1 LPVTPIQQREVVKL
15 KYNVFM
21 NSRKNMDLPSF
32 IKGAFVGA
40 TAGVASLIAY
50 QYMHAILKQPR
61 LISRAVL
68 SKAEDF
74 DTVEARALFIA
85 ADNLRSAIEAR
96 RMSNRK
102 MRELLH
108 AGYRNFRESW
118 ARDFSFA
125 SYGLLALNEFRVVK
139 DTLEAFF
146 DHQTPEGQFP
156 VKLHSIGTVTRW
168 MHSLLER
175 EQSTDI
181 PMRPKYLSGHGTP
194 SLDGQCL
201 LVITAIHY
209 NDQVEDLEFLGMHWE
224 ALTRAISWAE
234 KSVKDIQDGL
244 LVQGAFADW
253 ADSIA
258 RNGRVLY
265 TNVIYWKSI
274 QEMAKAAERLKL
286 ADQASLYGRKAEQV
300 AAAIQEHFWRPALGY
315 YAASDALDQLT
326 SSGNLLAIAWG
337 LTSPEQA
344 NSIVD
349 AIIIT
354 GMASPVPTKVAYPA
368 YPLHLIAIENRLGG
382 VANYHTDA
390 AWLWIGA
397 WHVIALAR
405 IGRFEEAH
413 GILARMAE
421 VIVRDQQVHEVYGP
435 DGKPLSSFWYKSESP
450 LTWNAGMVV
459 YAYHVLEQFLKSKT
473 GIVSA
478 VRKDKKG

>member
-1 LPVTPIQQREVVKL
+1 
-15 KYNVFM
+15 M
-21 NSRKNMDLPSF
+21 NSRKKVDRPSF
-32 IKGAFVGA
+32 IKGMIVGA
-40 TAGVASLIAY
+40 TAGITSLISY

-74 DTVEARALFIA
+74 DTGEEHALFIA

-125 SYGLLALNEFRVVK
+125 SYGLLALKEFKVVK
-139 DTLEAFF
+139 DTLEAFL

-156 VKLHSIGTVTRW
+156 VKLHSMGVVTRF

-175 EQSTDI
+175 EQSTDS
-181 PMRPKYLSGHGTP
+181 PLRPKYLSGHGAP

-201 LVITAIHY
+201 IVITAIHY
-209 NDQVEDLEFLGMHWE
+209 SLKADDHEFLKTHWQP
-224 ALTRAISWAE
+224 LVNAISWAE
-234 KSVKDIQDGL
+234 GSVKDVTDGL
-244 LVQGAFADW
+244 LTQGAFADW

-258 RNGRVLY
+258 HHGRALY
-265 TNVIYWKSI
+265 TNVIYWKALR
-274 QEMAKAAERLKL
+274 EMAEAAKRLDLPDEISYYASKAERV
-286 ADQASLYGRKAEQV
+286 ASAIEQ
-300 AAAIQEHFWRPALGY
+300 HLWRPAFGY
-315 YAASDALDQLT
+315 YAASEALDQLT

-337 LTSPEQA
+337 LTSTDQA

-349 AIIIT
+349 ALIIT
-354 GMASPVPTKVAYPA
+354 GMASPVPTKVAYPS
-368 YPLHLIAIENRLGG
+368 YPLHLIAIENRLAG

-390 AWLWIGA
+390 AWIWIGA

-413 GILARMAE
+413 GILSRIAE

-450 LTWNAGMVV
+450 LSWNAGMVV
-459 YAYHVLEQFLKSKT
+459 YAYYVLEQYMKSET
-473 GIVSA
+473 EIVSA
-478 VRKDKKG
+478 ISKDNQG

>member
-1 LPVTPIQQREVVKL
+1 
-15 KYNVFM
+15 M
-21 NSRKNMDLPSF
+21 NSQKNIDLPSF
-32 IKGAFVGA
+32 IKGAVVGA
-40 TAGVASLIAY
+40 VTGIASLIAY
-50 QYMHAILKQPR
+50 QYIHAILKQPR

-74 DTVEARALFIA
+74 NTSEEHALFIA
-85 ADNLRSAIEAR
+85 ADNLRSAIEIR
-96 RMSNRK
+96 RAGNRK
-102 MRELLH
+102 IRELLH

-125 SYGLLALNEFRVVK
+125 SYGLLALNEFKVVK

-156 VKLHSIGTVTRW
+156 VKLHSMGTVTRW

-175 EQSTDI
+175 EQPTEI
-181 PMRPKYLSGHGTP
+181 PMRPKYLSGHGAP

-209 NDQVEDLEFLGMHWE
+209 SRKLEDLEFLRAHWE
-224 ALTRAISWAE
+224 ALAKAISWTE
-234 KSVKDIQDGL
+234 RSVKDITDGL
-244 LVQGAFADW
+244 LTQGVFADW

-258 RNGRVLY
+258 RNGRALY
-265 TNVIYWKSI
+265 TNVIYWKAL
-274 QEMAKAAERLKL
+274 QEMAEAAKRLELADEISFYTKKAERV
-286 ADQASLYGRKAEQV
+286 AS
-300 AAAIQEHFWRPALGY
+300 AIQGHLWRPTLGY

-337 LTSPEQA
+337 LSPTEQSS
-344 NSIVD
+344 SIVD
-349 AIIIT
+349 ALIIT
-354 GMASPVPTKVAYPA
+354 GMASPVPTKVAYPS

-413 GILARMAE
+413 GILSRIAE

-435 DGKPLSSFWYKSESP
+435 NGKPLSSFWYKSESP
-450 LTWNAGMVV
+450 LSWNAGMVV
-459 YAYHVLEQFLKSKT
+459 YAYYVLEQFMKSKT
-473 GIVSA
+473 DIVSSVA
-478 VRKDKKG
+478 RDKKG